1 MVSRL
6 TGMIDINV
14 LGIMEIFGNETLQ
27 PRQSHKETW
36 KCGVGEKRK
45 NNEVITTHGSLKS

>member
-6 TGMIDINV
+6 PGIININV
-14 LGIMEIFGNETLQ
+14 LGIMENFGEETLQ

-45 NNEVITTHGSLKS
+45 NNEVITTHGGLKS